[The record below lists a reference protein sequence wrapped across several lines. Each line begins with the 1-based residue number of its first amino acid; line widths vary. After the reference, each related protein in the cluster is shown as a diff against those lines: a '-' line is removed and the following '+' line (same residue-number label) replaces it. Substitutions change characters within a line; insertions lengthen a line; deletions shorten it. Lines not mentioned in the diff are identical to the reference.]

1 MSKSK
6 GNVVNPVELVTK
18 YGTEQVKYF
27 FASQISIGQD
37 GIFDENILKIAINTD
52 LSNTFGNLLSR
63 VVAMTLQNFDAPL
76 KYSPSELPEDIEIEK
91 EILASIDKYKKEF
104 DDYQI
109 NKALEVAIDLGRKLN
124 KYVDT
129 TTPWFLKDNKPRLEK
144 VLNLLLNGL
153 YAVTTYLS
161 VVIPNKANE
170 ANKQLGFNEVSLEL
184 IKDLKKFDNVKVQK
198 GDVLFERIK

>member
-18 YGTEQVKYF
+18 YGAEQVKYF

-91 EILASIDKYKKEF
+91 EILASTSKYKKEF

-161 VVIPNKANE
+161 VVIPNKAAE
-170 ANKQLGFNEVSLEL
+170 ANKQLGFNEFSLEL